1 MHPVRP
7 AVSAR
12 LRSRGEADGQLWELT
27 VKDGKGGLSRSSRTS
42 LRPRSQPCG
51 RRSARLNPCRDDAR
65 VAAFCLIHPRP
76 GPFTSGRHGRV
87 RAGRGRR
94 RTPVNAGQHCWK
106 ACWVQALAGSN
117 PASSATLTC
126 ANALCRR
133 RAGCGRTGTWLS
145 LWPRH
150 TPFLAV
156 WPGQRRVHDSACSGG
171 PRGGLRATLKS
182 SRSRIVHPR
191 ADCLCP
197 PVAAGSPP

>member
-1 MHPVRP
+1 LHPVRP

-106 ACWVQALAGSN
+106 ACWVQALSGSN
-117 PASSATLTC
+117 PASSAVLIC
-126 ANALCRR
+126 ANAGALPTGLTSIPTRTRCRSLVAR
-133 RAGCGRTGTWLS
+133 WSGVGGQAGT
-145 LWPRH
+145 
-150 TPFLAV
+150 
-156 WPGQRRVHDSACSGG
+156 Q
-171 PRGGLRATLKS
+171 
-182 SRSRIVHPR
+182 
-191 ADCLCP
+191 P
-197 PVAAGSPP
+197 PQGAAGEQHAGDPRD